1 MFHFNLHF
9 LKTLALILFLIFNE
23 IYFSTNSL
31 AESQITISRYKAI
44 VLGEMKNKKIKKSG
58 GYYYTEY
65 KLKPKNWLFRNPSVK
80 ASKNIKIKIFGADLK
95 NKGLVIKSSS
105 SPDYVPMNEEAIF
118 FLEGTA
124 RREKDAFTITKGGII
139 YGEKLEQVK
148 KQIQGKQGKKET

>member
-1 MFHFNLHF
+1 MLKF
-9 LKTLALILFLIFNE
+9 LFVVLIFSE
-23 IYFSTNSL
+23 LYFTHNAFAEVKNVTNK
-31 AESQITISRYKAI
+31 YKAI
-44 VLGEMKNKKIKKSG
+44 ILGEMKNIKIKKAQ
-58 GYYYTEY
+58 GYYFTEY

-80 ASKNIKIKIFGADLK
+80 ASKSIKIKIFGADLK

-124 RREKDAFTITKGGII
+124 RKEKDAFTITRGGII

-148 KQIQGKQGKKET
+148 KQIQDKKEM